1 MWGGKKGRE
10 REEWGEGGREGDEGE
25 GREERGAALDAVG
38 KERGRRSRV

>member
-1 MWGGKKGRE
+1 MGGWEEGQGEGRV
-10 REEWGEGGREGDEGE
+10 GEGGREGDEGE